1 MFQAAGGWE
10 LRASLRPKASVLVFN
25 ALSDASTPSSP
36 VANASSASAPGST
49 SGVLHAP
56 IMTL

>member
-1 MFQAAGGWE
+1 MASGWE

-25 ALSDASTPSSP
+25 ALSDASTLSSP

-49 SGVLHAP
+49 SGVLHAQ